1 MAQDAFLQELRATF
15 AVEAQE
21 HVATMSAQLQ
31 VLQQGGQAPSSA
43 MESMFRA
50 AHSLKGAAR
59 TVEIAE
65 IEALCQ
71 SLEDL
76 FAYWRKHGGSPG
88 PAAQDRLHQAFD
100 ALTTV
105 LAGGSEGLGQPLP
118 ALAKQ
123 RQELR
128 RLATGVLGPTGAS
141 LFASALAPAASVFLA
156 SGTAAGAPPAAP
168 VVDPEPR
175 QDESMVRVAVTKLE
189 AQLRLAEEML
199 GLKLASAQRMADWQA
214 HAAQLPKWQ
223 QAHKRIEADQ
233 RQLRARAQ
241 TDEALARTLEF
252 IDWSAR
258 FVETQA
264 AQMAAAT
271 RGARRAQ
278 DTAVKQIDDLLDN
291 ARTLFALPFSSV
303 SAPFAKLVRD
313 LCRDQGKQAQ
323 LVQRGEEIELDKRIL
338 QEIKDPLL
346 HLLRNAVDHGVE
358 LPGQRQQRGKP
369 ASATLILEVSRTE
382 DHKVRIVLSDDG
394 RGFDTAALRQAA
406 AKAGLLS
413 QDDAARLDEPAAHAL
428 VFLSGLST
436 AAAVTP
442 ISGRGLGLAI
452 VREHVERLGGD
463 VQVHS
468 NAGAGTRFS
477 LTLPARWTSFRGI
490 LVETCERRLLVPTAA
505 VQRVAR
511 VGKPDIRTVE
521 GRSTVVISG
530 RTLAL
535 VELERV
541 LDLPARPRRDQTLCQ
556 VVVLGH
562 EEQAI
567 AFAVDA
573 VLDEREVLTKPLGH
587 PLVRVRN
594 VAAAAV
600 LGSGEL
606 VPVLHVADLLRSAR
620 QLARHGAVEPRP
632 AQLRKVLVA
641 EDSITSRL
649 LLKSILETAGY
660 HVTTAVDGI
669 DAWAKLRSDAFDLL
683 VSDVEMPR
691 LNGFDLT
698 GRVRAD
704 RQLALL
710 PVVLVTALQTP
721 RDEERGWAVGANA
734 YIPKGTFDQNQ
745 LLEVLARLV

>member
-1 MAQDAFLQELRATF
+1 MAHDAFLQELRATF

-31 VLQQGGQAPSSA
+31 SLQQGDPAQPSA
-43 MESMFRA
+43 LEAMFRA

-59 TVEIAE
+59 TVELGE
-65 IEALCQ
+65 IEGLCQ
-71 SLEDL
+71 SLEDV
-76 FAYWRKHGGSPG
+76 FAHWRKQGSGPG
-88 PAAQDRLHQAFD
+88 PAAQDQLHLAFD
-100 ALTTV
+100 TLTTL
-105 LAGGSEGLGQPLP
+105 LAGGSGALRQPSP
-118 ALAKQ
+118 ALAQQ
-123 RQELR
+123 RQALR
-128 RLATGVLGPTGAS
+128 RLAMTTAGSSGTS
-141 LFASALAPAASVFLA
+141 LFAPARATAVTVPAAA
-156 SGTAAGAPPAAP
+156 DGTAAPPAPPAPA
-168 VVDPEPR
+168 PEPR
-175 QDESMVRVAVTKLE
+175 SDEATVRVSVARLE

-199 GLKLASAQRMADWQA
+199 GLKLASAQRLADWQA
-214 HAAQLPKWQ
+214 HAAQLPQWQ
-223 QAHKRIEADQ
+223 QAHKRIEADLG
-233 RQLRARAQ
+233 QLRARAQ
-241 TDEALARTLEF
+241 DDAALARALEL

-258 FVETQA
+258 FVDTQA

-278 DTAVKQIDDLLDN
+278 DEAAKQIDDLLDN
-291 ARTLFALPFSSV
+291 ARTLFALPFASI

-313 LCRDQGKQAQ
+313 LCREQGKQAQ
-323 LVQRGEEIELDKRIL
+323 LVQRGEQIELDKRIL

-358 LPGQRQQRGKP
+358 PAGQRQQRGKP
-369 ASATLILEVSRTE
+369 ASATLVLEVTRTE

-394 RGFDTAALRQAA
+394 RGLDAAALRQAA
-406 AKAGLLS
+406 AKAGLLA
-413 QDDAARLDEPAAHAL
+413 QDEAARLDEPAAHAL

-442 ISGRGLGLAI
+442 VSGRGLGLAI
-452 VREHVERLGGD
+452 VREKVERLGGD

-468 NAGAGTRFS
+468 SAAGTRFS
-477 LTLPARWTSFRGI
+477 LTLPARWTAFRGI
-490 LVETCERRLLVPTAA
+490 LVEVCERRLLVPTAA

-511 VGKPDIRTVE
+511 VAAADIRSVE
-521 GRSTVVISG
+521 GRSTVAVG
-530 RTLAL
+530 ARTLAL
-535 VELERV
+535 VELDRV
-541 LDLPARPRRDQTLCQ
+541 LELPARPSRDQALRQ

-567 AFAVDA
+567 AFVVDA
-573 VLDEREVLTKPLGH
+573 VLDEREVLTKPLVH

-620 QLARHGAVEPRP
+620 ALALQSGPEPAPR
-632 AQLRKVLVA
+632 QQRTVLLA

-649 LLKSILETAGY
+649 LLTSILETAGY
-660 HVTTAVDGI
+660 RVTTAVDGL
-669 DAWAKLRSDAFDLL
+669 DAWAKLRSEVFDLL

-698 GRVRAD
+698 SRVRAD
-704 RQLALL
+704 QQLAPL

-721 RDEERGWAVGANA
+721 QDEERGWAVGANA
-734 YIPKGTFDQNQ
+734 YIAKGNFDQNR
-745 LLEVLARLV
+745 LLEAVARLA